1 MQRLPSHRLVFLHE
15 ALIFTGVTT
24 VEDRTPNAFYLGSIK
39 EDIDMNDTTALLPHI
54 KLKFNIEHPSYEE
67 CYLFG
72 YECAHSEVAEED
84 NPFRAGSQ
92 EAEQW
97 LEGWWAG
104 FYGEE
109 PLFDM
114 SIFADE
120 EPEVKH
126 EAANDQQ
133 YQKTSILT
141 LVFEISGALAASAIV
156 GYQLLELVA

>member
-1 MQRLPSHRLVFLHE
+1 
-15 ALIFTGVTT
+15 
-24 VEDRTPNAFYLGSIK
+24 
-39 EDIDMNDTTALLPHI
+39 MNDTTALLPHI
-54 KLKFNIEHPSYEE
+54 KLRFNIEHPNYEE

-72 YECAHSEVAEED
+72 YECAVAEVVEED

-109 PLFDM
+109 PLFIINSDAQEIEI
-114 SIFADE
+114 SR
-120 EPEVKH
+120 
-126 EAANDQQ
+126 EASANDNH
-133 YQKTSILT
+133 YHKSNFLT
-141 LVFEISGALAASAIV
+141 LVFEISGAIAASAIV